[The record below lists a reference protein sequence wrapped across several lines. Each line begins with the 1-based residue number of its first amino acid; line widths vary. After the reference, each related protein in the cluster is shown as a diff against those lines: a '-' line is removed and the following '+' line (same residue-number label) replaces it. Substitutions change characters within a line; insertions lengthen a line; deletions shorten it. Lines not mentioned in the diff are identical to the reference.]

1 MSIRRSGSALVAG
14 AVALGVS
21 CLGSAAWAADMP
33 VKAPPPPPASPF
45 VLDVHGFFDVTVA
58 NTRVT
63 GSGLYLYP
71 RAAVVQP
78 SLGLALD
85 IYKDPGGFINSFSVF
100 AGVWNESWTSP
111 ALPVSGR
118 HWQEMDWWVGASIGF
133 AQHWKFAVQLLEFEI
148 LNTFNP
154 VNYTATLSF
163 DDSYLGFPIVFSPYI
178 NAFYTDH
185 NGSVVV
191 LGKTSSALRF
201 DAGISPSYS
210 FAKPYGIPLTIT
222 APISVAFGP
231 SDFWNRNDGT
241 TNFCGTTQN
250 LPCAL
255 SNVGYYSA
263 GLNAKL
269 ALDSYIPKRLGSW
282 YLKAG
287 AQWYHIDNDALLAAQ
302 APVGGIGSSASFA
315 TAKRDITVVSGSTG
329 FSF

>member
-111 ALPVSGR
+111 SLPVSGR
-118 HWQEMDWWVGASIGF
+118 HWQEMDWWVGFTVGF
-133 AQHWKFAVQLLEFEI
+133 ARDWKFTAQKLDFVFPAGGTLQNYYFI
-148 LNTFNP
+148 LS
-154 VNYTATLSF
+154 Y
-163 DDSYLGFPIVFSPYI
+163 DDS
-178 NAFYTDH
+178 
-185 NGSVVV
+185 
-191 LGKTSSALRF
+191 
-201 DAGISPSYS
+201 
-210 FAKPYGIPLTIT
+210 
-222 APISVAFGP
+222 
-231 SDFWNRNDGT
+231 
-241 TNFCGTTQN
+241 
-250 LPCAL
+250 
-255 SNVGYYSA
+255 
-263 GLNAKL
+263 
-269 ALDSYIPKRLGSW
+269 KRGQSR
-282 YLKAG
+282 
-287 AQWYHIDNDALLAAQ
+287 Q
-302 APVGGIGSSASFA
+302 
-315 TAKRDITVVSGSTG
+315 
-329 FSF
+329 